1 MTDAAPPIALR
12 PAGADDAEFLYQ
24 VYANTRYE
32 ELAPLNWPPEQVEA
46 FLRMQFRAQD
56 MHYREHYSAAAF
68 DVILCDGEPSGRL
81 IVDRRSDEIRVVDI
95 ALLPACRGKGVGTH
109 LLTGLLAE
117 AARAG
122 LPVRIHVEVNNS
134 ARHLYQ
140 RLGFVRTGTTG
151 VYDLMEWRPP
161 NTADAHPLQS

>member
-1 MTDAAPPIALR
+1 MSTPPSLALR
-12 PAGADDAEFLYQ
+12 PATPADAEFLYR

-32 ELAPLNWPPEQVEA
+32 ELAPLQWPPEQIES

-56 MHYREHYSAAAF
+56 TYYREHFAGAAF
-68 DVILCDGEPSGRL
+68 DVILCAGEPVGRL
-81 IVDRRSDEIRVVDI
+81 YVDRRPDEIRIVDI
-95 ALLPACRGKGVGTH
+95 ALLPECRGNGLGAR
-109 LLTGLLAE
+109 LLTDLLAE
-117 AARAG
+117 AAGAG
-122 LPVRIHVEVNNS
+122 LPVRIHVEVHNS

-161 NTADAHPLQS
+161 PR